1 MPYGGKYQRSETQ
14 VMVAKVPVLHGKTD
28 AVTMMSYGYDPYLS
42 SWSPYH
48 GAIYAVLSSVAKIVA
63 GGGDYKKIHFT
74 FQEYFR
80 RMSEDPRR
88 WSQPFAALLGAY
100 DAQLGFGLGSIGGKD
115 SMSGTF
121 NDIDVPPTLVSFAVD
136 VANASHILS
145 PEFKKPGNKIIL
157 LRVKRN
163 EYDLPDY
170 EYIKDQYAKFFEDVK
185 SGRIVS
191 AYATERS
198 GVAEAIAKMSFGN
211 MLGAKI
217 EHNFDPR
224 DFFAPGYGNIVAE
237 VPGEYVGQLAIT
249 YTVIGEVTDDA
260 KLSYSN
266 TEISLDEALKV
277 WEAPLEGVF
286 PTTTQESVPS
296 PMETKLFEAKDIY
309 ICKNKVAK
317 PRVFI
322 PVFPGTNCEYDSI
335 RAFEEVGAQA
345 QTFVF
350 RNLSAQDIRDSV
362 ELYKKEIAQ
371 SQIIMFPGGFSA
383 GDEPEG
389 SAKFFAAVFRNAVIK
404 EEIEKLLGQRD
415 GLVLGI
421 CNGFQALVKL
431 GLVPNGQIDVQAKDA
446 PTLAMNNIGRHISKE
461 VYLKVVSNKSPWL
474 AQAELGKVYTNP
486 ASHGEGK
493 FVATKEWLDQL
504 FANGQV
510 ATQYVDLAGNPTMDD
525 EWNPNGSYG
534 AIEGIT
540 SPDGRV
546 FGKMAHAERRGK
558 DIAINIYGD
567 QDMKIFASGVA
578 YFK

>member
-1 MPYGGKYQRSETQ
+1 
-14 VMVAKVPVLHGKTD
+14 
-28 AVTMMSYGYDPYLS
+28 
-42 SWSPYH
+42 
-48 GAIYAVLSSVAKIVA
+48 
-63 GGGDYKKIHFT
+63 
-74 FQEYFR
+74 
-80 RMSEDPRR
+80 
-88 WSQPFAALLGAY
+88 
-100 DAQLGFGLGSIGGKD
+100 
-115 SMSGTF
+115 
-121 NDIDVPPTLVSFAVD
+121 
-136 VANASHILS
+136 
-145 PEFKKPGNKIIL
+145 
-157 LRVKRN
+157 
-163 EYDLPDY
+163 
-170 EYIKDQYAKFFEDVK
+170 
-185 SGRIVS
+185 
-191 AYATERS
+191 
-198 GVAEAIAKMSFGN
+198 
-211 MLGAKI
+211 
-217 EHNFDPR
+217 
-224 DFFAPGYGNIVAE
+224 
-237 VPGEYVGQLAIT
+237 
-249 YTVIGEVTDDA
+249 
-260 KLSYSN
+260 
-266 TEISLDEALKV
+266 
-277 WEAPLEGVF
+277 APLEGVF

-345 QTFVF
+345 QAFVF

-431 GLVPNGQIDVQAKDA
+431 GLVPNGQIGVQAKDA